1 MALIKFIFIG
11 FCIFWLLKQ
20 VGRFLLSVVLPGYIK
35 KKASQYNQPEQRQQ
49 KRPSNG
55 NVNIDYVPDTADRRR
70 PKTDKGGDFVD
81 YEEVK

>member
-1 MALIKFIFIG
+1 MVLIKFIFIG
-11 FCIFWLLKQ
+11 FCIYWLLKQ

-35 KKASQYNQPEQRQQ
+35 KKASQYSQPQQRQQ
-49 KRPSNG
+49 KRPADG
-55 NVNIDYVPDTADRRR
+55 TVNIDYVPDTADKGK